1 MEIGILENYRGNLL
15 PLLEGGSDFFFFFFV
30 HTLMQCLQP
39 VEVPVGI
46 DIAAY
51 DVLVPCKP
59 GPNWKGRV

>member
-1 MEIGILENYRGNLL
+1 MV
-15 PLLEGGSDFFFFFFV
+15 SSVSFFFV
-30 HTLMQCLQP
+30 HTLMQYMQP

-59 GPNWKGRV
+59 GLNWKGRV